1 MYYVSE
7 TDMLKAMHM
16 ALYDEVIRIDKVIK
30 DKNFKNLYNFVE
42 VLSDVCFFF
51 IKNIFFAIFYI

>member
-16 ALYDEVIRIDKVIK
+16 ALYDEVVRTPGYIQGE
-30 DKNFKNLYNFVE
+30 NFTALTDFVTLLSNVSKNLE
-42 VLSDVCFFF
+42 
-51 IKNIFFAIFYI
+51 

>member
-16 ALYDEVIRIDKVIK
+16 ALYDEVIRSPGYIQGE
-30 DKNFKNLYNFVE
+30 NFTALADFVTLLSNVSG
-42 VLSDVCFFF
+42 VLLSL
-51 IKNIFFAIFYI
+51 